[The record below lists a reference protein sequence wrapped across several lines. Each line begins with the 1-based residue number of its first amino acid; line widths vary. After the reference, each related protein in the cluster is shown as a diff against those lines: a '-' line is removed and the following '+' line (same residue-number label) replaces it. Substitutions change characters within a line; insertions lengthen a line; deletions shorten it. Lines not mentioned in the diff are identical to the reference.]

1 MGFKTDSHPRNGICA
16 ADARFGYSLYNS
28 PVSTTISS
36 AMIFKYWLAAARIR
50 TLPLAAATVL
60 AGCLSARLQGSG
72 SVAVTALCVLTA
84 VLLQIFANLANDY
97 GDAANGADRHRNGAP
112 PRMVG
117 SGRIAPS
124 AMKHALRATA
134 LLCCLSGISLLA
146 VALPAVGA
154 AGWRSWL
161 LWLLLG
167 AAAVAAAF
175 CYTAGRKPYGYAG
188 FGDLAVFVF
197 FGLIAVAGS
206 EFLHTGRLNPLTFL
220 PASAMGL
227 WCCMVLNLNNMRD
240 IDGDAAAGKN
250 TVAVRLGLR
259 GAKVYHT
266 LAAVGAALC
275 WWLWLDNAA
284 LFSDGPAAPLS
295 RIFLAAATLAHLYA
309 LKTATSSAALDRL
322 LPRWSITVLL
332 WTGLL
337 WAAHLAL

>member
-1 MGFKTDSHPRNGICA
+1 MT
-16 ADARFGYSLYNS
+16 
-28 PVSTTISS
+28 
-36 AMIFKYWLAAARIR
+36 FKYWLAAVRLR

-72 SVAVTALCVLTA
+72 SVAVTVLCTLTA

-97 GDAANGADRHRNGAP
+97 GDAFNGADTHRNGVP

-124 AMKHALRATA
+124 AMKRALWATA
-134 LLCCLSGISLLA
+134 LLCCLSGIALLA
-146 VALPAVGA
+146 VSPAVGA
-154 AGWRSWL
+154 AGWQGWL

-167 AAAVAAAF
+167 AAAVVAAF

-188 FGDLAVFVF
+188 FGDLSVFVF
-197 FGLIAVAGS
+197 FGLTAVAGS

-220 PASAMGL
+220 PAAAMGL

-266 LAAVGAALC
+266 LTAVGAALC
-275 WWLWLDNAA
+275 WWLWLDNIP

-295 RIFLAAATLAHLYA
+295 RIFLAAATLTHLYA
-309 LKTATSSAALDRL
+309 LKKAPSSAALDRL

-332 WTGLL
+332 WTTLL
-337 WAAHLAL
+337 WAVYLAR